1 MTGISEFKYL
11 FPIDSIQKVCD
22 LFEEQLRS
30 EKEPDL
36 ALFSIV
42 VGAVENN
49 LTNVKNSE
57 KDTGQRVILMKD
69 PSSDVNFT
77 SNKLVKL
84 KFPCVEWEEVKS
96 LHDRFVALMRS
107 GVDAKLLTGE
117 YATRELVKR
126 VADVVWNSLTRSYY
140 KDRAHLQ
147 SIYSF
152 LTGNKLDCFGVAF
165 AVTAGCQ
172 VLGKKDVHLALSEDH
187 AWVVFGKDGTDTAEV
202 TWHGKGNED
211 KRGRS
216 VGEGVLARSWLYV
229 AGKPVVCSRAMEL
242 AALVSSI
249 NATLTA
255 SMDVHEV
262 SQMQYRLLWILYEHG
277 HLDAYP
283 MALGNLGDLN
293 EYMRISSCTEVAED
307 AKLKDEIGLSLPKGA
322 SRPDSAA
329 LYAQAIR
336 SARTHYED
344 RHVYPYT
351 FQGGYYHRHKMYKE
365 AFNAWACA
373 GDVIRHYNYSRD
385 DEEIYKEFAEIANE
399 LIPHL
404 MKAESSGHSARSIL
418 KDPECFASLL
428 RFYDGICKWEEGSQ
442 TPILHIGWAKPLVST
457 ISKFDA
463 EVRAQVHI
471 VCSPETGEEECPKKD
486 SQNEKNQ
493 DKEDEKD
500 KWNNNADNTEMSV
513 REQLTAAVN
522 SRPRVTLYSHKM
534 AALKPLLLAE
544 RLNTHALQLQL
555 TAQSQLQR
563 PQAPAKRRDDD
574 DHNTSTTTTG
584 RAKRARRER

>member
-1 MTGISEFKYL
+1 MTGISEFKHL
-11 FPIDSIQKVCD
+11 FPIDSIQKVCE

-36 ALFSIV
+36 ALFSII

-49 LTNVKNSE
+49 LTNIKNSE
-57 KDTGQRVILMKD
+57 KDVNLTNNKFIKIKFPSVEWDEIKSLNERFESLMRGG
-69 PSSDVNFT
+69 VE
-77 SNKLVKL
+77 NKLL
-84 KFPCVEWEEVKS
+84 N
-96 LHDRFVALMRS
+96 
-107 GVDAKLLTGE
+107 GE
-117 YATRELVKR
+117 FATRDLIKR
-126 VADVVWNSLTRSYY
+126 VADIVWNSLTRSYY

-172 VLGKKDVHLALSEDH
+172 VLGKQDVHLALSEDH
-187 AWVVFGKDGTDTAEV
+187 AWVVFGKDGKETAEV

-216 VGEGVLARSWLYV
+216 VGDGVSARSWLYV
-229 AGKPVVCSRAMEL
+229 AGKPVICTRIMEL

-249 NATLTA
+249 NPTLTPTV
-255 SMDVHEV
+255 DVHEV
-262 SQMQYRLLWILYEHG
+262 AQMQHRLLWLLYDHG

-283 MALGNLGDLN
+283 MALGNLGDLD
-293 EYMRISSCTEVAED
+293 EYMKISDTTSD
-307 AKLKDEIGLSLPKGA
+307 AQESVFQVISEPA
-322 SRPDSAA
+322 RPDSAA
-329 LYAQAIR
+329 LYSQAIR
-336 SARTHYED
+336 SSQTHYED

-365 AFNAWACA
+365 AFHAWACA

-385 DEEIYKEFAEIANE
+385 DEEIYKEFSEIANE
-399 LIPHL
+399 LIPQL
-404 MKAESSGHSARSIL
+404 MKTESSGHSARSIL

-463 EVRAQVHI
+463 EVRAQVNI
-471 VCSPETGEEECPKKD
+471 ICNSESDEGKEETKDFVSSTSEKK
-486 SQNEKNQ
+486 EGQ
-493 DKEDEKD
+493 DVKDKD
-500 KWNNNADNTEMSV
+500 KWNNNADNTEMTV

-563 PQAPAKRRDDD
+563 PLAPAKRRNDDEQ
-574 DHNTSTTTTG
+574 NQCAQSARG
-584 RAKRARRER
+584 KRARRER

>member
-1 MTGISEFKYL
+1 MALLDYKHY

-30 EKEPDL
+30 EKEADL
-36 ALFSIV
+36 ALFSII

-49 LTNVKNSE
+49 LTNVKNSDKE
-57 KDTGQRVILMKD
+57 MNLAA
-69 PSSDVNFT
+69 
-77 SNKLVKL
+77 NKVGKM
-84 KFPCVEWEEVKS
+84 KFPSVEYEEVKS
-96 LHDRFVALMRS
+96 LHERFVSLMRG
-107 GVDAKLLTGE
+107 GVDVKLLNGVYT
-117 YATRELVKR
+117 TRDLVKR

-172 VLGKKDVHLALSEDH
+172 VLGKQDVHLALSEDH
-187 AWVVFGKDGTDTAEV
+187 AWVVFGKDGMETAEV

-216 VGEGVLARSWLYV
+216 VGDGVSARSWLYV
-229 AGKPVVCSRAMEL
+229 AGKPVICTRVMEL

-249 NATLTA
+249 NPTLTQTT
-255 SMDVHEV
+255 DVHEV
-262 SQMQYRLLWILYEHG
+262 AQMQHRLLWLLYDNG

-283 MALGNLGDLN
+283 MALGNLGDLD
-293 EYMRISSCTEVAED
+293 EYMKLANCSVADTE
-307 AKLKDEIGLSLPKGA
+307 LPLTND
-322 SRPDSAA
+322 SENLRPDGTQRPDPAA

-336 SARTHYED
+336 SSRTNYED

-351 FQGGYYHRHKMYKE
+351 FQGGHYHRNKMYKE
-365 AFNAWACA
+365 AFHAWACA

-385 DEEIYKEFAEIANE
+385 DEEIYKEFSEIANE
-399 LIPHL
+399 LIPQL

-463 EVRAQVHI
+463 EVRAQVNIICKTDTDDH
-471 VCSPETGEEECPKKD
+471 SESTKASE
-486 SQNEKNQ
+486 NEKENGDNDQ
-493 DKEDEKD
+493 
-500 KWNNNADNTEMSV
+500 WNNNSENTEMTV

-534 AALKPLLLAE
+534 AALRPLLLAE

-563 PQAPAKRRDDD
+563 PQAPTKKRHVDDT
-574 DHNTSTTTTG
+574 NSSLPTA

>member
-1 MTGISEFKYL
+1 MTEISEYKHC

-30 EKEPDL
+30 NKEVDL
-36 ALFSIV
+36 ALFSII

-49 LTNVKNSE
+49 LTNVKNT
-57 KDTGQRVILMKD
+57 DR
-69 PSSDVNFT
+69 DVNLT
-77 SNKLVKL
+77 ANKL
-84 KFPCVEWEEVKS
+84 KFPCVGWEEVRD
-96 LHDRFVALMRS
+96 LHDRFVSLMRS
-107 GVDAKLLTGE
+107 GVDNKLLHGA
-117 YATRELVKR
+117 YATRDLIKR

-147 SIYSF
+147 SIYTF

-172 VLGKKDVHLALSEDH
+172 VLGKQDVHLALSEDH
-187 AWVVFGKDGTDTAEV
+187 AWVVFGKDGTETAEV

-216 VGEGVLARSWLYV
+216 VGDGVLARSWLYV
-229 AGKPVVCSRAMEL
+229 AGKPVVCTRVMEL

-249 NATLTA
+249 NPTLTQTI
-255 SMDVHEV
+255 DVHEV
-262 SQMQYRLLWILYEHG
+262 AQMQHKLLWMLYDGG

-283 MALGNLGDLN
+283 MALGNLGDLI
-293 EYMRISSCTEVAED
+293 EYMKISNCSTDTELQPSPE
-307 AKLKDEIGLSLPKGA
+307 LSIKADGTP
-322 SRPDSAA
+322 RPDSAT
-329 LYAQAIR
+329 LYTQAIR
-336 SARTHYED
+336 AARAHYED

-351 FQGGYYHRHKMYKE
+351 FQGGYYHRNKMFKE
-365 AFNAWACA
+365 AFNAWASA

-385 DEEIYKEFAEIANE
+385 DEEIYKEFSEIANE
-399 LIPHL
+399 LIPQ
-404 MKAESSGHSARSIL
+404 
-418 KDPECFASLL
+418 
-428 RFYDGICKWEEGSQ
+428 FYDGICKWEEGSQ

-471 VCSPETGEEECPKKD
+471 ICKPDTGDDMDNEAEEKETE
-486 SQNEKNQ
+486 
-493 DKEDEKD
+493 
-500 KWNNNADNTEMSV
+500 NNGNWSSTENPEMSV

-522 SRPRVTLYSHKM
+522 SRPKVTLYSHKM

-544 RLNTHALQLQL
+544 RLNSNALQLQL
-555 TAQSQLQR
+555 TAQSQLKR
-563 PQAPAKRRDDD
+563 PHAPTKRRDDEE
-574 DHNTSTTTTG
+574 HNSTQTP